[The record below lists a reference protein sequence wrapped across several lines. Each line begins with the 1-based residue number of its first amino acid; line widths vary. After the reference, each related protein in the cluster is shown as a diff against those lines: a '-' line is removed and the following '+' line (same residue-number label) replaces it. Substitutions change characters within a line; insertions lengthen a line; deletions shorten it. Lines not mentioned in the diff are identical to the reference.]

1 MPSSSNRLRQV
12 LGLGFGLAVII
23 GSTIGV
29 GILRTPGEV
38 AAYLPNGLWFMLA
51 WVVGGLYAL
60 LSALSIAEL
69 GAMIPQ
75 SGGQYVQA
83 SDIGRVLSA
92 LSAAV
97 PQTLEPERRD
107 LWHQPWAFMLVLL
120 LLGTEWVLRR
130 LWGLR

>member
-1 MPSSSNRLRQV
+1 M
-12 LGLGFGLAVII
+12 
-23 GSTIGV
+23 
-29 GILRTPGEV
+29 
-38 AAYLPNGLWFMLA
+38 
-51 WVVGGLYAL
+51 
-60 LSALSIAEL
+60 
-69 GAMIPQ
+69 
-75 SGGQYVQA
+75 QA

-120 LLGTEWVLRR
+120 LLGGEWVLRR